1 MVADENMSITLAE
14 AKKII
19 EAARK
24 RAEEMNAKMSFAV
37 VDSSGHL
44 VLVERMD
51 GAAWITVDIAIAKAY
66 TAVAFRLIG
75 ERFTDTGQIGAYFA
89 DTPSFLIALSISSHG
104 KIIGRGGGV
113 PIIKDGKIIGGLGI
127 SGGTSQQDHE
137 CCLAGLA
144 SLQL

>member
-1 MVADENMSITLAE
+1 MSITLAE
-14 AKKII
+14 AKKIV
-19 EAARK
+19 EAAKK
-24 RAEEMNAKMSFAV
+24 RAEEINTKMSIAV

-44 VLVERMD
+44 VLLERMD

-75 ERFTDTGQIGAYFA
+75 ERFTDTGQIGEYFA
-89 DTPSFLIALSISSHG
+89 NTPSFLIALSVSSNG

-113 PIIKDGKIIGGLGI
+113 PIVKNGNVIGGLGI
-127 SGGTSQQDHE
+127 SGGTHQQDHE
-137 CCLAGLA
+137 CCLAGLT